1 MKPAVHYGYGS
12 LTLARKNNR
21 TVKSLK
27 LPILALALIAQ
38 LVFTVPV
45 SYAYSAYSAP
55 VRLSAPETAQSDRMK
70 PSIERLE
77 KELVA
82 KYGEGQRARLRR
94 GMLQVANFWRD
105 EDGEPAVFEEFVRTN
120 FAGQQATLDTM
131 FERFEHNLEQ
141 LNGHMGEIGREFRNQ
156 SDLDVGPI
164 LGFDEIFA
172 GYDPSAHV
180 SEDFFRN
187 KLAFIVLLNFP
198 LTTLQQRLTEG
209 EKWSRREWAEAR
221 LAQRFSKRIPAEVN
235 QALSQAGSEVSRYIA
250 EYNVWMHHLV
260 DANGNRLFPPKL
272 RLLSHWNLR
281 DEIKADYSD
290 AKNGLAKQRMI
301 QQVMERIVTQTIPA
315 VVVNNPNY
323 DWNPVSNEVKSAAVN
338 DADES
343 APAATVVRDGVLN
356 EPEPNTRY
364 AKLLL
369 AFNAARKVDPYSP
382 TAPTHIA
389 RSFDEGR
396 EIPEA
401 RMKAMLEQLLSSP
414 LAQQVGKLIAAR
426 LGRPLE
432 PFDIYYNGFRPRGA
446 YTEAQLDE
454 IVAARYP
461 TAEAYKK
468 DMPNLLVKLGFSKER
483 AEYLANNIV
492 VDPARGSGHA
502 LGASMRSAKTH
513 LRTRVEKSGMN
524 YKGFNIAVHEM
535 GHNVEQTLSLN
546 DIDHTLLQGVPNTA
560 FTEALAFVFQNKDL
574 ELLGLAKPDAKSEA
588 LKTLNDFWGTYEIAG
603 VALVDMAV
611 WHWMYDHPNAT
622 PLELKD
628 ATVQISKDIWNKYY
642 APIFGKRDVV
652 LLGIYS
658 HMIDSF
664 LYLPDYPI
672 GHMIAFQIEE
682 QMEKTGNIG
691 SEFER
696 MATIGSVIPDLWM
709 KKATGAPVG
718 SEALL
723 TATKKALTEVGATS
737 KASSP

>member
-1 MKPAVHYGYGS
+1 MRFLLVQGTFLLAILTTLGNSQALVSGSTQVNNQPAWMKASVE
-12 LTLARKNNR
+12 
-21 TVKSLK
+21 K
-27 LPILALALIAQ
+27 L
-38 LVFTVPV
+38 
-45 SYAYSAYSAP
+45 
-55 VRLSAPETAQSDRMK
+55 
-70 PSIERLE
+70 ER
-77 KELVA
+77 ELVA
-82 KYGEGQRARLRR
+82 KHGETARARTHR
-94 GMLQVANFWRD
+94 GLLQVASFWRT
-105 EDGEPAVFEEFVRTN
+105 EDGDAAAFENFVKTN
-120 FAGQQATLDTM
+120 FAGDQATLDTV
-131 FERFEHNLEQ
+131 FKRFEHNLEQ
-141 LNGHMGEIGREFRNQ
+141 LDGHMGEIGREFRNQ
-156 SDLDVGPI
+156 SDLDLGPI
-164 LGFDEIFA
+164 LGVDEVFA
-172 GYDPSAHV
+172 AYDPSAHIND
-180 SEDFFRN
+180 DFFQN

-209 EKWSRREWAEAR
+209 EKWSRRDWAEAR

-235 QALSQAGSEVSRYIA
+235 LAVAQANAETSRYIA
-250 EYNVWMHHLV
+250 EYNIWMHHLL
-260 DANGNRLFPPKL
+260 DGEGNRLFPPKL

-323 DWNPVSNEVKSAAVN
+323 DWNPFTNEVKPAAVK
-338 DADES
+338 DTDVPAS
-343 APAATVVRDGVLN
+343 AGPTPASLN
-356 EPEPNTRY
+356 AAEPNTRY

-369 AFNAARKVDPYSP
+369 AFQAVRKIDPYSP

-389 RSFDEGR
+389 RGFDEGR

-401 RMKAMLEQLLSSP
+401 RVKAMLEQLLSSP
-414 LAQQVGKLIAAR
+414 MVPQVAKLIEAR

-432 PFDIYYNGFRPRGA
+432 PFDIWYNGFRPRGT

-454 IVAARYP
+454 IVAKKYP
-461 TAEAYKK
+461 TAEAYKQ
-468 DMPNLLVKLGFSKER
+468 DMPNLLVQLGFSKER
-483 AEYLANNIV
+483 AEYLASNIV

-502 LGASMRSAKTH
+502 LGAGMRSAKTH

-546 DIDHTLLQGVPNTA
+546 DIDHTLLEGVPNTA
-560 FTEALAFVFQNKDL
+560 FTEALAFVFQGHDL
-574 ELLGLAKPDAKSEA
+574 ELLGLAKPDAQSRA
-588 LKTLNDFWGTYEIAG
+588 LKTLNDFWGTYEIGG

-622 PLELKD
+622 PAELKD
-628 ATVQISKDIWNKYY
+628 ATVQISKDVWNKYY
-642 APIFGKRDVV
+642 APVFGKRDVV
-652 LLGIYS
+652 LLGVYS

-682 QMEKTGNIG
+682 QMDKAGNIG
-691 SEFER
+691 REFER
-696 MATIGSVIPDLWM
+696 MATVGSVIPDLWM

-718 SEALL
+718 AEALL
-723 TATKKALTEVGATS
+723 AETKKALSAMN
-737 KASSP
+737 KP